1 MAIGD
6 FWSDDRLA
14 VNRWR
19 LKQSHGQTWK
29 IFSCLPQEI
38 CLVNVFLRK
47 GTKQHIDVVVL
58 ILDPWMF
65 CLEF

>member
-1 MAIGD
+1 MIAGLM
-6 FWSDDRLA
+6 FRLT
-14 VNRWR
+14 VTRWR
-19 LKQSHGQTWK
+19 LQQSPGQTWK
-29 IFSCLPQEI
+29 IYNCLPQET
-38 CLVNVFLRK
+38 CLVKVFLRK

>member
-1 MAIGD
+1 MA
-6 FWSDDRLA
+6 LA
-14 VNRWR
+14 AV
-19 LKQSHGQTWK
+19 TWADLENLQ
-29 IFSCLPQEI
+29 LPQET
-38 CLVNVFLRK
+38 CLVKVFLSK